1 MTDRLDSP
9 AALLGEMRAL
19 RREVAASGRARIAG
33 WRPALSRPAFA
44 GSALN
49 LAHYLELRHR
59 DLRPL
64 QRALMRHG
72 LSSLGRLEGRVL
84 ATLDAVLAALEAIA
98 GERPAGAVRFPTS
111 RRFFRGERMLERN
124 AAALFGTR
132 PDGRPGRIMVTLA
145 SEAASDPGSIAGL
158 LGDGRVDAV
167 RINCAHDDAAA
178 WRAMVGHAR
187 RSARERGRPVTV
199 LMDLAGPKCRTELV
213 LKPED
218 HRKLEPGDRL
228 LLTRDRPDP
237 ALGFG
242 FQASCSL
249 PQVIGRLAVGD
260 RIFVDDGHFGG
271 AVEALRPEGAV
282 LRIDRAKPG
291 GGKLKTAKGLNF
303 PDTDL
308 GLDPL
313 TSEDLAALD
322 EVVGEA
328 DAIGYSF
335 VQDPGDVVRLQDE
348 LARRRPDWAKLALV
362 LKIETARAVRNLP
375 ELIVAAAG
383 RQPLAVMIAR
393 GDLAVEIGFERLA
406 EMQEEI
412 LWICEAAQVPV
423 IWATQVLESLVKTGL
438 PSRGE
443 MTDAAMSSRAECVML
458 NKGENVAA
466 AIAVLDRLL
475 GRMAGHQVKKTPTLR
490 ALGSW

>member
-1 MTDRLDSP
+1 MTADSP
-9 AALLGEMRAL
+9 AALLAELRAL
-19 RREVAASGRARIAG
+19 RREVAAEGRARRAAWGASI
-33 WRPALSRPAFA
+33 SRPEFTA
-44 GSALN
+44 SALN
-49 LAHYLELRHR
+49 LAHYLALRRR

-84 ATLDAVLAALEAIA
+84 ATLDAVLAALEAMT
-98 GERPAGAVRFPTS
+98 GERAPGTLRFPAPRT
-111 RRFFRGERMLERN
+111 FFRGETTLARN
-124 AAALFGTR
+124 SEALFGRR
-132 PDGRPGRIMVTLA
+132 PDGRPGRIMVTLP
-145 SEAASDPGSIAGL
+145 SEAASEPAFVAGL
-158 LGDGRVDAV
+158 LEDGRVDAV

-178 WRAMVGHAR
+178 WRAMLGHVR
-187 RSARERGRPVTV
+187 RVAGERGRPVAV
-199 LMDLAGPKCRTELV
+199 LMDLGGPKCRTELV

-218 HRKLEPGDRL
+218 GARLEPGDRL
-228 LLTRDRPDP
+228 LLTRGSPDR
-237 ALGFG
+237 ALPYG

-249 PQVIGRLAVGD
+249 PQVLDRLAVGD
-260 RIFVDDGHFGG
+260 RIFVDDGHFAG
-271 AVEALRPEGAV
+271 AVEALPPAGAV
-282 LRIDRAKPG
+282 LRIDRARPG
-291 GGKLKTAKGLNF
+291 GGKLKPDKGLNF

-308 GLDPL
+308 ALDPL
-313 TSEDLAALD
+313 TAEDLAALD
-322 EVVGEA
+322 LVAAEA
-328 DAIGYSF
+328 DAVGYSF
-335 VQDPGDVVRLQDE
+335 VQDPADVARLQDE
-348 LARRRPDWAKLALV
+348 LARRRPDWQRLAV
-362 LKIETARAVRNLP
+362 VAKIETARAVRNLP

-443 MTDAAMSSRAECVML
+443 MTDAAMSARAECVML
-458 NKGENVAA
+458 NKGENVGAA
-466 AIAVLDRLL
+466 VAVLDRLL

-490 ALGSW
+490 ALRSW